1 MKSVISVIVPVYNV
15 AAYLPQCLDSILG
28 QDYEALEVLV
38 VDDGSTDGSGAL
50 CDQYARQD
58 SRVRVVHQKN
68 AGAAAAKNAALDLA
82 TGEYLSFVDSD
93 DYLEPNVYGVM
104 VALMQEHQ
112 ADAAQFN
119 FREVYRTH
127 TQDQR
132 QWQGRGVMNSR
143 TYLGRFPED
152 FTCALLWNKLYRR
165 EIYQGVRFVEGHKID
180 DEFFT
185 YRGFLKERKIVW
197 DERIVYNYR
206 KRRSSVMASPQAA
219 EQRLL
224 DAAQALD
231 RRRHEVAQ
239 AWPELKR
246 AFDRSYLDAL
256 WYLSGNAIHEETV
269 SELQKCLRRYLLTVG
284 NTPPSRYLLGRL
296 FRVLITRPQ
305 QIVMARKENQVEDDS
320 VDYFM

>member
-1 MKSVISVIVPVYNV
+1 MKGVISVIVPVYNV
-15 AAYLPQCLDSILG
+15 AAYLPQCLDSILS

-58 SRVRVVHQKN
+58 SRVQVVHQKN

-93 DYLEPNVYGVM
+93 DYLEPNVYGAM
-104 VALMQEHQ
+104 VALVQEHQ

-132 QWQGRGVMNSR
+132 QWQGRAEMDSR
-143 TYLGRFPED
+143 AYLGRFPED

-231 RRRHEVAQ
+231 QRRQEVAQ

-256 WYLSGNAIHEETV
+256 WYLSGNAASAETIAAF
-269 SELQKCLRRYLLTVG
+269 QKRLRRYLTTWGSAL
-284 NTPPSRYLLGRL
+284 PPRNLLKPLWHLLWADAQKAAASRP
-296 FRVLITRPQ
+296 VQ
-305 QIVMARKENQVEDDS
+305 QTED
-320 VDYFM
+320 VADYFE